1 MNYESFVK
9 EVKKGVEEIIHKK
22 LDDGMVVVREVLKN
36 NNIRMQAVS
45 IVREGEQ
52 ATPTIYLENYYLD
65 YQNGRTVKN
74 ICYEIYETYLHS
86 VNHLKMDIAI
96 KDLSDFEKI
105 KDIIYYKVINYE
117 MNRALLSK
125 IPHFKFLD
133 LAIVFYII
141 VSKDEGGQATALINN
156 EHILGWEI
164 TPKEL
169 RDIAFENTWHKFPVV
184 IKKMEDIVS
193 EMILNDILGDESWTD
208 AYAGFHQ

>member
-74 ICYEIYETYLHS
+74 ICYEIYETYLH
-86 VNHLKMDIAI
+86 
-96 KDLSDFEKI
+96 LS
-105 KDIIYYKVINYE
+105 
-117 MNRALLSK
+117 
-125 IPHFKFLD
+125 
-133 LAIVFYII
+133 
-141 VSKDEGGQATALINN
+141 LI
-156 EHILGWEI
+156 HI
-164 TPKEL
+164 
-169 RDIAFENTWHKFPVV
+169 
-184 IKKMEDIVS
+184 
-193 EMILNDILGDESWTD
+193 
-208 AYAGFHQ
+208 